1 MERSTKITN
10 RESGI
15 LQLLQKGFSN
25 KKISK
30 ETGVSVNTVKYHLKW
45 IYKKLYAHNRV
56 EAINKF
62 KDINSKS
69 HTR

>member
-1 MERSTKITN
+1 MERSIKITN

-25 KKISK
+25 EKISK
-30 ETGVSVNTVKYHLKW
+30 ETGISVNTVKYHLKC
-45 IYKKLYAHNRV
+45 IYKKLQVGNRV

-62 KDINSKS
+62 REFDSGS
-69 HTR
+69 YT

>member
-1 MERSTKITN
+1 MERSTKITST
-10 RESGI
+10 ESGI

-30 ETGVSVNTVKYHLKW
+30 ETGVTINTVKYHLKQ
-45 IYKKLYAHNRV
+45 IYKKLHAHNRV

-62 KDINSKS
+62 KDINSKP
-69 HTR
+69 HTQ